1 MVKVTKEL
9 TQEKSQKRVDTEDR
23 TYLDQSDLHSSQEQ
37 EDWNQ
42 QMAQMSPTQ
51 IQLLAD
57 KIGKKI
63 RSLK

>member
-1 MVKVTKEL
+1 M
-9 TQEKSQKRVDTEDR
+9 
-23 TYLDQSDLHSSQEQ
+23 DQSDLNSSQEQ

-63 RSLK
+63 RSLS

>member
-1 MVKVTKEL
+1 MAKVTKEL
-9 TQEKSQKRVDTEDR
+9 TQEKSQKRVDSEDR

-37 EDWNQ
+37 EEWNQ

-63 RSLK
+63 RSQS

>member
-37 EDWNQ
+37 EEWNP

>member
-37 EDWNQ
+37 EEWNQ